1 MPDQGVLTAILAD
14 ARAGRHAEAIARA
27 REVLS
32 AGHEHPLI
40 LNLAALGLEQEGRP
54 AEAEPLLRRAVAAAP
69 RDIGC
74 RNALGLC
81 LLKLARAREAL
92 EQFEAVLGLDPALA
106 YAHINRGNA
115 LQALGAVGAA
125 QECYERALQLDGR
138 QAMALAGLANIECG
152 RGAYREARVWA
163 GKALAILPGL
173 VDAQATLAAAEH
185 GEGELGGA
193 EARVGELLA
202 RADLTD
208 LQRIHVQGL
217 LGDILD
223 SVGRHE
229 EAFAAYSRCNEML
242 QTLHAGRFESA
253 LDYARGLAA
262 WLERS
267 ALPAQDA
274 RSADS
279 AGPAA
284 AREHI
289 FVVGFPRS
297 GTALL
302 EVVLAGHPEVVSL
315 AERECLVDA
324 VHELMPRADAL
335 ERLARVS
342 GATLERLRSAYWGR
356 VAAAGVAVAGKVLV
370 DGCALNSLKL
380 PLIARLFPRAKVIF
394 ACRDPRDL
402 VLSCFCHRF
411 GMSAPTYEL
420 LTVDGTARYYDAVTR
435 VLLAATNRLP
445 LEVCLVRHEDLVTAF
460 AREMVRVCQF
470 LALEWHPAMGDFA
483 LRSRERG
490 EAAPRMDELLRG
502 IGTEGLGRWRH
513 YSRQLEPVRA
523 LLEPWVKRFYY
534 GD

>member
-27 REVLS
+27 RELLS
-32 AGHEHPLI
+32 AGQEHPLI

-54 AEAEPLLRRAVAAAP
+54 AEAEPLLRRAVGAAP

-81 LLKLARAREAL
+81 LLKLARPREAL

-106 YAHINRGNA
+106 YAHVNRGNA
-115 LQALGAVGAA
+115 LQALGNAGGA
-125 QECYERALQLDGR
+125 QECYERALQLDAR
-138 QAMALAGLANIECG
+138 QAMALVGLANIECG

-163 GKALAILPGL
+163 DKALAVMPGS
-173 VDAQATLAAAEH
+173 VDAVATLAAAEH

-193 EARVGELLA
+193 EARVRELLA
-202 RADLTD
+202 RGDLTD
-208 LQRIHVQGL
+208 LQRIHAEGL
-217 LGDILD
+217 FGDILD
-223 SVGRHE
+223 SEGRYD
-229 EAFAAYSRCNEML
+229 EAFAAYSRCNGML
-242 QTLHAGRFESA
+242 QTLHAGRYESA

-267 ALPAQDA
+267 AMPAKDA
-274 RSADS
+274 RWGGGAATAD
-279 AGPAA
+279 
-284 AREHI
+284 ARGHI

-302 EVVLAGHPEVVSL
+302 EVVLAGHPEVVSV
-315 AERECLVDA
+315 AEHECLVDA
-324 VHELMPRADAL
+324 VYELMPRVDAL
-335 ERLARVS
+335 ERLARAS
-342 GATLERLRSAYWGR
+342 EATLERLRSAYWSR

-370 DGCALNSLKL
+370 DSCALNSLKL
-380 PLIARLFPRAKVIF
+380 PLIARLFPGAKIIF

-420 LTVDGTARYYDAVTR
+420 LTIDGAARYYDAVMR
-435 VLLAATNRLP
+435 VLIGATNHLP
-445 LEVCLVRHEDLVTAF
+445 VAVCLVRHEDLVTAF

-490 EAAPRMDELLRG
+490 ATAPGMDELLRG
-502 IGTEGLGRWRH
+502 IGTEGLGHWRH
-513 YSRQLEPVRA
+513 HAASLEPVRRI
-523 LLEPWVKRFYY
+523 LEPWAKRFYY